1 MKELP
6 PNPVILSFS
15 GIEGLSRKSLAF
27 LFSAQKTP
35 RYEIVDEH
43 PDAIKIIDID
53 DQLGKA
59 AWEDLQASGRGQ
71 PGTPVIIVGR
81 ESLDVANGISLQKP
95 FFPRQLLA
103 AVESLAAEI
112 RKQMAPPAGDT
123 GTPAGAVSAPSAA
136 RKTLSPGIASGTNK
150 REALTHI
157 GTTPDVDLD
166 DPNAVAEVQYD
177 PGQFLVQRM
186 LELIGLAA
194 MEKIYIHVGC
204 CGVVFYI
211 DPHQHCIRTLVKER
225 NLRTFGAL
233 PLDYDAFVYH
243 KEARLPKEIESLGFS
258 FPNEDFVWR
267 MILASSRG
275 RLPKNTDLDQR
286 YLLQPW
292 PGLARLPLFPHV
304 MQVSAAWAASPKSI
318 REMAGELDIPQRY
331 IFTFF
336 AAANTMGYLQPAGAT
351 GDQTPQPTRKA
362 KRASRGLL
370 SRLLKTR

>member
-1 MKELP
+1 MKDLP
-6 PNPVILSFS
+6 SNPVILSFR
-15 GIEGLSRKSLAF
+15 GIEGLGRKSLAF
-27 LFSAQKTP
+27 LFSAQKTT

-53 DQLGKA
+53 DHLGKA
-59 AWEDLQASGRGQ
+59 AWEDLQASGGGQ
-71 PGTPVIIVGR
+71 PGAPVVIVGR
-81 ESLDVANGISLQKP
+81 EPLDVVNGISLQKP
-95 FFPRQLLA
+95 FLPRQLLA

-112 RKQMAPPAGDT
+112 RNQMAPPPGDT
-123 GTPAGAVSAPSAA
+123 GTPAGEEPAPSAA
-136 RKTLSPGIASGTNK
+136 RKTLSPGIASPTNK

-186 LELIGLAA
+186 LELIELAA
-194 MEKIYIHVGC
+194 KEKKYIHVGC

-233 PLDYDAFVYH
+233 PLDYDTFVYH
-243 KEARLPKEIESLGFS
+243 KEARLPVEIESLGFS

-292 PGLARLPLFPHV
+292 PNLAQLLLFPHV

-336 AAANTMGYLQPAGAT
+336 AAANTMGYLQSAGAT
-351 GDQTPQPTRKA
+351 DDQAPQPTRKTKA
-362 KRASRGLL
+362 EGRGLL